1 MKYIFITGGNL
12 SALGKGITSATI
24 GSLLKA
30 RKWDVSV
37 VKVDP
42 YLNVDAGTMSPYQH
56 GEVYVTKDGAE
67 TDLDL
72 GHYERFLD
80 INLEQKNNIT
90 AGRVY
95 KRVLEKE
102 RRGEYLG
109 ATVQVLSLIHI

>member
-80 INLEQKNNIT
+80 INLEQKKQHNSRQSLQKSSRKGKAWRVFRRYSPGHT
-90 AGRVY
+90 ACN
-95 KRVLEKE
+95 
-102 RRGEYLG
+102 
-109 ATVQVLSLIHI
+109 